1 MQDWII
7 QFFDVHVSRLG
18 THSSKWDRPNQ
29 DKVLPFSVADM
40 DFYSKFFLITLTW
53 SIWLSLCTRR
63 LL

>member
-40 DFYSKFFLITLTW
+40 DFYSPRSYKFSF
-53 SIWLSLCTRR
+53 
-63 LL
+63 